1 MKEFFKKIFHKVAGF
16 FKRILKTVKLC
27 NPIKSDEQ
35 FTEDLNK
42 CESKAEKMF
51 VGFVQGCMI
60 SLMVGSPIAFI
71 IIRQC
76 LRL

>member
-1 MKEFFKKIFHKVAGF
+1 MKEFFKKIFRKVAGF

-42 CESKAEKMF
+42 CDSKAERIF
-51 VGFVQGCMI
+51 VGFVQGVMI
-60 SLMVGSPIAFI
+60 SLTIGSPIAFI

>member
-16 FKRILKTVKLC
+16 FKRIFKTVKLC
-27 NPIKSDEQ
+27 SPFKSDEQ
-35 FTEDLNK
+35 FKEDIHK
-42 CESKAEKMF
+42 CDSKAEWMF
-51 VGFVQGCMI
+51 VSFVQGCLI
-60 SLMVGSPIAFI
+60 SLMVGSPIALF